1 MKNNKNSVKHSI
13 IVITMGR
20 ENKKRSRKIGIEA
33 VAKPGYESIYV
44 RGTWMKKLKDL
55 GTQKRKPKKI
65 R

>member
-1 MKNNKNSVKHSI
+1 
-13 IVITMGR
+13 MGK
-20 ENKKRSRKIGIEA
+20 ENKKRSKKIGIEA

-55 GTQKRKPKKI
+55 NKTKAKPKKL